1 MIMAPPLGEEDLWDK
16 VTAKVEPAFRFEL
29 MIVPHEE
36 GRYVTHKKR
45 PSPKPNLDAIYNLKD
60 SKNKCR
66 EERIRRELSVCS
78 IHPQSDAQ
86 GREEGLVDDVYWWE
100 CWFLYLSKKQLD
112 RDDMRDLILSKLPV
126 SKLYAVGC
134 VPEYFPYL
142 FNAHVNPFLENQLK
156 HNTEY
161 FPSAFCTRLEELDNY
176 GILHDVSPRQV
187 VAYQIAKKKWV
198 KFPTLEFLPPRVNQM
213 LAGEGGL
220 LLMCGD
226 PPPWVDPLAPPE
238 PVAPPPEPP
247 KPEKKNGEGEEDE
260 EAEEEA
266 PEEGDEEDEG
276 PKKKKT
282 KPPPEKP
289 PEKRIDPNGQKL
301 IVVCNPIA
309 RTFRILPRMHC
320 HLENL
325 MGHIAVN
332 SISSEYVVYI
342 IGYHPAIGQCPE
354 PEGLRVAVFKSLKG
368 IWRVFSLP
376 QGKLYR
382 PGMSCYNRA
391 LPLITKNI
399 DTSTIFCAAQ
409 VITPQEGIT
418 IPVVLSF
425 RKKMRCFKA
434 YSWPSASEIE
444 CPQLVECNGKLYIV
458 ARGIGEKTTITIW
471 TFIYY
476 EYSRPECKQ
485 ITKMPPTLFTK
496 IFPYG
501 YRISNRS
508 NFDLTSSTN
517 TIAFTCR
524 ERPTRIGCY
533 NVKKDSWSELPL
545 WPGWIE
551 NLTFMG
557 NWRFEPAA
565 HAQV

>member
-1 MIMAPPLGEEDLWDK
+1 MIIAPVLGEKDLWDK
-16 VTAKVEPAFRFEL
+16 VSAKVEPAFRFEL
-29 MIVPHEE
+29 MVAPHEE
-36 GRYVTHKKR
+36 GRYATHKKR
-45 PSPKPNLDAIYNLKD
+45 PSPKPNLDAQSDFED
-60 SKNKCR
+60 SKRK
-66 EERIRRELSVCS
+66 
-78 IHPQSDAQ
+78 
-86 GREEGLVDDVYWWE
+86 GRKEGLVDDVYWWE
-100 CWFLYLSKKQLD
+100 CWFLYLSKRQLD

-142 FNAHVNPFLENQLK
+142 FNAHVNPFLEKQLK

-161 FPSAFCTRLEELDNY
+161 FPSAFCTRLEELDSY

-220 LLMCGD
+220 LLMCGE
-226 PPPWVDPLAPPE
+226 PPLWVDPLAPLE
-238 PVAPPPEPP
+238 PVAVPLAPP
-247 KPEKKNGEGEEDE
+247 KLEKKKGEGEEDE
-260 EAEEEA
+260 EAPA
-266 PEEGDEEDEG
+266 EGDEEDEG
-276 PKKKKT
+276 AMKKKVKA
-282 KPPPEKP
+282 PPEKS

-325 MGHIAVN
+325 MGHIDVN

-354 PEGLRVAVFKSLKG
+354 HEGLRVAVFKSLKG
-368 IWRVFSLP
+368 VWRVFSLP

-399 DTSTIFCAAQ
+399 DVSTLFCAAQ

-425 RKKMRCFKA
+425 RKKTRCFKA
-434 YSWPSASEIE
+434 YTWPPTSEVE

-458 ARGIGEKTTITIW
+458 ARGIGEKTTIMIW
-471 TFIYY
+471 TFIYH
-476 EYSRPECKQ
+476 EYSTPECKQ
-485 ITKMPPTLFTK
+485 VTKMPPTLFSK

-508 NFDLTSSTN
+508 NFDLTTSMN

-533 NVKKDSWSELPL
+533 NVKKNSWSELPL

-551 NLTFMG
+551 NLTFLG